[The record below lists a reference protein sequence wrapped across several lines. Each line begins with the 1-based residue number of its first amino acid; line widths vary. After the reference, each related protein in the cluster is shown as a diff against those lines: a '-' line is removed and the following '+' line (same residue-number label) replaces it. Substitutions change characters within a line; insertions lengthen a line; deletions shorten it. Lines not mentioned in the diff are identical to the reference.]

1 MKRLSKKLIALV
13 MAMTMVL
20 AMGVTSFAATP
31 DEDDLITVPV
41 KVEIVNLPSSY
52 SGSQQVGVIFN
63 GNVTIDTTDQ
73 QNPTV
78 MDFIDAT
85 GLTISKSSDGQYIS
99 AINGVA
105 NYDET
110 YTSNYY
116 KGYSWMIDLKA
127 GSSVTLT
134 GTAPSWADPAPSANA
149 WFSSPLAATNV
160 NMNGS
165 QFFPYDYSDQSAGF
179 TTSVEGIVVKYV
191 MTEASW

>member
-31 DEDDLITVPV
+31 SNNKITVPV
-41 KVEIVNLPSSY
+41 KVEIVTLPSNY
-52 SGSQQVGVIFN
+52 TGTQQVGVLFDDD
-63 GNVTIDTTDQ
+63 VTINLR
-73 QNPTV
+73 QNTAPTA

-99 AINGVA
+99 AISGVE

-160 NMNGS
+160 NMKGS

>member
-85 GLTISKSSDGQYIS
+85 GLTISKSSDGQYI
-99 AINGVA
+99 
-105 NYDET
+105 
-110 YTSNYY
+110 
-116 KGYSWMIDLKA
+116 
-127 GSSVTLT
+127 
-134 GTAPSWADPAPSANA
+134 
-149 WFSSPLAATNV
+149 
-160 NMNGS
+160 
-165 QFFPYDYSDQSAGF
+165 
-179 TTSVEGIVVKYV
+179 
-191 MTEASW
+191 

>member
-110 YTSNYY
+110 YTSNYLLGG
-116 KGYSWMIDLKA
+116 KSIE
-127 GSSVTLT
+127 GSK
-134 GTAPSWADPAPSANA
+134 DC
-149 WFSSPLAATNV
+149 
-160 NMNGS
+160 
-165 QFFPYDYSDQSAGF
+165 
-179 TTSVEGIVVKYV
+179 
-191 MTEASW
+191 